1 MNSQQ
6 NKKIIEEGLRANDLE
21 DLFYPIFEV
30 DTFRSKMGEDKDIC
44 VLTFQSKDRYPAKDM
59 MEFVEKGY
67 PFVLDADVSAGE
79 NEEGEY
85 SIFIEIERTPKLAE
99 NIIDLTY
106 GVSKLTGINDWK
118 FKYYKN
124 KDAYEATME
133 NLKSKIPS
141 SSKIYEQTMNRF
153 RTDEVKSF
161 FTKTLMDD
169 LTLEENI
176 ITIHKHFGNKYQF
189 ELVQEG
195 DNKLIE
201 SLKDAT
207 NIDQD
212 ATAETFWL
220 TKVFGDYNITKVGEN
235 FVFTNENRS
244 MILKRI

>member
-1 MNSQQ
+1 MKQQ
-6 NKKIIEEGLRANDLE
+6 NKILEEGLRSGDLE
-21 DLFYPIFEV
+21 EMIYPIFEV
-30 DTFRSKMGEDKDIC
+30 DSFRSKMGEDKDVC
-44 VLTFQSKDRYPAKDM
+44 VLTFQAKDRYPAKDF
-59 MEFVEKGY
+59 MEFIEKGY

-85 SIFIEIERTPKLAE
+85 SIFVEIQRNSKIADQIME
-99 NIIDLTY
+99 IIF
-106 GVSKLTGINDWK
+106 GVSKLTNINEWE
-118 FKYYKN
+118 FTYYKN
-124 KDAYEATME
+124 KDKKEATTE
-133 NLKSKIPS
+133 NLKQTVPTS
-141 SSKIYEQTMNRF
+141 SNLYERTMQKF

-220 TKVFGDYNITKVGEN
+220 TKVFGDYNINKVGEN
-235 FVFTNENRS
+235 FVFTNGNRS
-244 MILKRI
+244 MILKRK

>member
-1 MNSQQ
+1 MNNQ
-6 NKKIIEEGLRANDLE
+6 NKILEEGLRGGDLE
-21 DLFYPIFEV
+21 EMIYPIFEV
-30 DTFRSKMGEDKDIC
+30 DSFKSKMGEDKDVC
-44 VLTFQSKDRYPAKDM
+44 VLTFQAKDRYPAKDF
-59 MEFVEKGY
+59 MEFIEKGF

-79 NEEGEY
+79 NEDGEY
-85 SIFIEIERTPKLAE
+85 SIFVEIMRNSNIAE
-99 NIIDLTY
+99 QIMEIVF
-106 GVSKLTGINDWK
+106 GVSKLSNIDNWK
-118 FKYYKN
+118 FTYYKD
-124 KDAYEATME
+124 KDKKNATTE
-133 NLKSKIPS
+133 NLKKVVPS
-141 SSKIYEQTMNRF
+141 SGNLYEQTMNRF

-169 LTLEENI
+169 LTLEESI

-220 TKVFGDYNITKVGEN
+220 TKVFGDYNITKVGGD

>member
-1 MNSQQ
+1 MSS
-6 NKKIIEEGLRANDLE
+6 NKILKEGLRANDLE
-21 DLFYPIFEV
+21 DLVYPIFEV
-30 DTFRSKMGEDKDIC
+30 DTFKSKMGEDPDVC
-44 VLTFQSKDRYPAKDM
+44 VVTFQAKDRYPARDF

-79 NEEGEY
+79 NKDGEY
-85 SIFIEIERTPKLAE
+85 SIFVEMERNNRLVE
-99 NIIDLTY
+99 NIMEMLF
-106 GVSKLTGINDWK
+106 GVGRICGINDWK
-118 FKYYKN
+118 FTYYKDKN
-124 KDAYEATME
+124 EKEATTE
-133 NLKSKIPS
+133 NLKKIVPT

-220 TKVFGDYNITKVGEN
+220 TKVFGDYNITKVGED

>member
-1 MNSQQ
+1 MNN
-6 NKKIIEEGLRANDLE
+6 NKILKEGLRANDLE
-21 DLFYPIFEV
+21 DLVYPIFEV
-30 DTFRSKMGEDKDIC
+30 DTFKSKMGEDPDVC
-44 VLTFQSKDRYPAKDM
+44 VVTFQAKDRYPARDF

-79 NEEGEY
+79 NKDGEY
-85 SIFIEIERTPKLAE
+85 SIFVEMERNNRLVE
-99 NIIDLTY
+99 NIMEMLF
-106 GVSKLTGINDWK
+106 GVGRICGINDWK
-118 FKYYKN
+118 FTYYKDKN
-124 KDAYEATME
+124 EKEATTE
-133 NLKSKIPS
+133 NLKKIVPT

-207 NIDQD
+207 NIDHD

-220 TKVFGDYNITKVGEN
+220 TKVFGDYNITKVGED